1 LSQRRRFSK
10 LLVMS
15 QSPTVVTIGT
25 TTPFSSA
32 DTLRSAPFGDFDPAH
47 PCLIPGLFAANIL
60 TTPLAIEAPVE
71 LTWKIMVDFD
81 RYPEWNP
88 INRFFRLDS
97 HAAPGQ
103 TVTFGPRWGPYRND
117 ALGEAE
123 FTQHETL
130 TIWEENRALAY
141 GVIAWWLNAERV
153 QYVAPL
159 AANRCRYYTYERTSG
174 VLSPLVRLL
183 YGRRI
188 FNGFTANGLALKK
201 RAEEHHAASA
211 RL

>member
-1 LSQRRRFSK
+1 M
-10 LLVMS
+10 LLVMD
-15 QSPTVVTIGT
+15 QSPAVVTIGT
-25 TTPFSSA
+25 QTPASSSG
-32 DTLRSAPFGDFDPAH
+32 TLRSAPFGDFDPAH

-60 TTPLAIEAPVE
+60 TEPLDIEAPAE

-103 TVTFGPRWGPYRND
+103 TVTFGPRWGPYD
-117 ALGEAE
+117 ADSLGEAG

-130 TIWEENRALAY
+130 TVWEENRALAY
-141 GVIAWWLNAERV
+141 GVVSWWLNAERV
-153 QYVAPL
+153 QHLAPL

-174 VLSPLVRLL
+174 VLSPLVRRL

-188 FNGFTANGLALKK
+188 VTGFTANGLALKR
-201 RAEEHHAASA
+201 RAEEQHLRAALGG
-211 RL
+211 R